1 MAARVVVLGGINIDL
16 VTETETLPQ
25 RGQTIFARDFK
36 RFGGG
41 KGANQALAAARMG
54 AVVALIGRVG
64 DDEPGRY
71 LLGELARDGVDVS
84 DVVTTPG
91 PTGTAFITV
100 DGEGAN
106 TIVVVSGAN
115 SVVSAADVEAVRVK
129 IEAADAL
136 VLGLEAPMEASLRAA
151 QIAHAAGVAVFL
163 NPSPVQPLPDELLA
177 HTSYLVLNEGELR
190 ALSGSSDDPNHLLS
204 RGVGA
209 LVVTLGERGARL
221 VRGSGTHEVDAYPVR
236 TVDTTAA
243 GDAFLGALA
252 ATTTDLGIESAL
264 SFAAAAGAI
273 ATTRW
278 GAQPSLPARA
288 EVEALVRRGRGG

>member
-16 VTETETLPQ
+16 VAETETLPQ
-25 RGQTIFARDFK
+25 RGQTIFARDFN

-54 AVVALIGRVG
+54 AEAALIGRVG

-71 LLGELARDGVDVS
+71 LLDELARDGVNVS
-84 DVVTTPG
+84 GVVTTPG

-115 SVVSAADVEAVRVK
+115 FVVSAADAEAARGK

-163 NPSPVQPLPDELLA
+163 NPSPVQTLPDDLLA
-177 HTSYLVLNEGELR
+177 RISYLVLNEGELR
-190 ALSGSSDDPNHLLS
+190 ALSGGSDDPNHLLS

-221 VRGSGTHEVDAYPVR
+221 VTGSGTHEVAAHAVQS
-236 TVDTTAA
+236 VDTTAA

-252 ATTTDLGIESAL
+252 ATTADLGIESAL
-264 SFAAAAGAI
+264 SVAAAAGAI

-278 GAQPSLPARA
+278 GAQPSLPTRA
-288 EVEALVRRGRGG
+288 EVDALVQGGRGG